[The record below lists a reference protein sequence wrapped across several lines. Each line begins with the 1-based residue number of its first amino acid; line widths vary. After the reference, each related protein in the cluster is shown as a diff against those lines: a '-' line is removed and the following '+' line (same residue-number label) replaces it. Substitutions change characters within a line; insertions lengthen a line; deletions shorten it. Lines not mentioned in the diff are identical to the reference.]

1 MANFLDFYQLLEIS
15 RTASEAEIRDA
26 IKSGRKQ
33 ATFRQNHP
41 RQEKRA
47 EAEQKMSNIAK
58 AEKTLLDGLSRK
70 DYDVEL
76 AKFQS
81 SQSEREQTPLDLP
94 SRVSVGRDYLQSGN
108 PKLALKKAIEVT
120 QLDNSNADA
129 WRLRAD
135 ASMDLEKLDDAEYS
149 LNEVARLAPKD
160 PDTYEEL
167 AHLYLEMNQEKR
179 ALSNALKAFNLRDT
193 PRQLAI
199 LARFQVSAG
208 ELREGIDN
216 ISRVYEDE
224 PEDPW
229 LNSMYL
235 HILDEAYGA
244 QLSRTAKGNF
254 WATNSNQFQLGMNV
268 LTKANR
274 IARKLL
280 ENTQKGDRASVSN
293 TPKRNFMD
301 ALHKAL
307 DHPML
312 KRFLPAWSNISPNL
326 RILILIPLILL
337 LPFFL
342 NLLVLLTVPTIVV
355 VMFAIS
361 GVLASRKL
369 IGQRLKIRE
378 AKVTVKLL
386 QEHALTRAAESLNEL
401 SETVRLSTKVDFRLG
416 RLWAYILLMLL
427 TSAFTLSNASQSVL
441 ILLTGVIISFV
452 LIPYI
457 YFVRHL
463 TPAYVLNSRL
473 ASPEQKATGL
483 QPGELGV
490 F

>member
-1 MANFLDFYQLLEIS
+1 MAIFVDFYQLLEIS
-15 RTASEAEIRDA
+15 RTATDAEIKDA

-33 ATFRQNHP
+33 ATPRQNHP
-41 RQEKRA
+41 SQEKRA

-70 DYDVEL
+70 DYDLEL

-81 SQSEREQTPLDLP
+81 SQSEIEQTPLDLP
-94 SRVSVGRDYLQSGN
+94 SRVRVGRDYLQSGN

-167 AHLYLEMNQEKR
+167 AYLYLDMNQEKR
-179 ALSNALKAFNLRDT
+179 ALSNAHKAFNLRDT
-193 PRQLAI
+193 PRQLVI

-208 ELREGIDN
+208 ELREGINN
-216 ISRVYEDE
+216 ISRAYEDE

-229 LNSMYL
+229 VNSMYL
-235 HILDEAYGA
+235 QILDEAYGA
-244 QLSRTAKGNF
+244 QLSRTAKGNL
-254 WATNSNQFQLGMNV
+254 WATNSNQFQLGMNI
-268 LTKANR
+268 LSKANR

-280 ENTQKGDRASVSN
+280 ENKPRVDSASVSN

-301 ALHKAL
+301 VLHKAL
-307 DHPML
+307 DHPMI
-312 KRFLPAWSNISPNL
+312 KRILPAWSNISPNL
-326 RILILIPLILL
+326 RILILIPMILL

-342 NLLVLLTVPTIVV
+342 NLLVLLTLPAIVM
-355 VMFAIS
+355 VMFAVS
-361 GVLASRKL
+361 GVIASRKL

-378 AKVTVKLL
+378 AKVTVKIL
-386 QEHALTRAAESLNEL
+386 QEHGHTRAAESLNDL
-401 SETVRLSTKVDFRLG
+401 SETVRLFTKVNFRLG

-427 TSAFTLSNASQSVL
+427 TLAIAISNASQSLLV
-441 ILLTGVIISFV
+441 LLTGVIISFV

-463 TPAYVLNSRL
+463 TPAYVSNSKL
-473 ASPEQKATGL
+473 ATPEQKATGL